1 MFYKKLFLKISQ
13 YSQENPSVG
22 DSFFK
27 KVAGLQRLRTSVFG
41 RLNNR
46 YLVIY
51 IYIYISLNVYYCN
64 LSLSL
69 SLCLCIYVCVY
80 IYIYIKNVKFS
91 GYYFCM
97 NKQIL
102 EDFQI
107 CISVPLKYRCLSVI
121 VRESL
126 I

>member
-1 MFYKKLFLKISQ
+1 MCII
-13 YSQENPSVG
+13 V
-22 DSFFK
+22 
-27 KVAGLQRLRTSVFG
+27 
-41 RLNNR
+41 
-46 YLVIY
+46 
-51 IYIYISLNVYYCN
+51 ISLY
-64 LSLSL
+64 
-69 SLCLCIYVCVY
+69 LCLSVSVYMCV
-80 IYIYIKNVKFS
+80 IYIKNVKFS